1 MSVFHNVLKGIEI
14 NGLEGLTL
22 IYKLKTCRNT
32 DVTCNSS

>member
-22 IYKLKTCRNT
+22 IYKLKHAETLM
-32 DVTCNSS
+32 